1 MGPGPIKLGKLAVF
15 RLKLGKSISYIVFM
29 YEISIAKLIP
39 TEITLPCFLIYKLFI
54 KMIRQYH
61 NSGITLLHIFL
72 IFSIGEIMYTHLY
85 VLKIELRTEETNSFS
100 H

>member
-1 MGPGPIKLGKLAVF
+1 MFGLE
-15 RLKLGKSISYIVFM
+15 LGKSVSYIVFM
-29 YEISIAKLIP
+29 YEISIAKSIP
-39 TEITLPCFLIYKLFI
+39 IEIMLPCFLIYKLFI
-54 KMIRQYH
+54 KIIRQYH
-61 NSGITLLHIFL
+61 NSGIILLHIFL